1 MIKFM
6 EKTKITIVG
15 LWVKQSALHNVG
27 RSHIIS
33 LRTHKNKRMNFP
45 RQEWIVPIWMPCI
58 SFSCLITVAK
68 TANAILNRS
77 VESRHPCLVTDLSQT
92 TFSFWP
98 MSVMLAVGFSYTA
111 FIMLRHVPFLD
122 SIILLFV
129 VCSLFYVLIT
139 VLPKIF
145 VRNLANTSGILS
157 VSSFQ
162 FILSWDIPPLVF
174 WSEPLA
180 RWVCWPAAA
189 VILIWASFW
198 RFLSFLSLVKFLTSS
213 ILHSP
218 FLVYYL
224 VLVEHLL

>member
-1 MIKFM
+1 MY
-6 EKTKITIVG
+6 TIMS
-15 LWVKQSALHNVG
+15 SANNG
-27 RSHIIS
+27 SFTS
-33 LRTHKNKRMNFP
+33 SF
-45 RQEWIVPIWMPCI
+45 PIWMSFI
-58 SFSCLITVAK
+58 SFSFLIAGASTS
-68 TANAILNRS
+68 TTMLNRRG
-77 VESRHPCLVTDLSQT
+77 EIGHPCLFPDLSGKA
-92 TFSFWP
+92 FSFCSLT
-98 MSVMLAVGFSYTA
+98 MMLAVGFSYTA